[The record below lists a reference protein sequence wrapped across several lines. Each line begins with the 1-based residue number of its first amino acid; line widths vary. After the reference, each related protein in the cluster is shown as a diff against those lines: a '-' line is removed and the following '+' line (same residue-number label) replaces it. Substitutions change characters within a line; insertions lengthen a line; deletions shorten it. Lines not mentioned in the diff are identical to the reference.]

1 VGARLTGSLA
11 GRAARGADPADDRR
25 AAALADRIAGE
36 LRARVD
42 EPLRLLGAET
52 TRTGSLVVRFD
63 GRRPCIAK
71 AALRPTT
78 APRLQANLAAL
89 EALSASAWL
98 VPPLDGVISQ
108 PIASFELEGCFC
120 TVETLLAGRCG
131 VAAAETPDEVRRLTA
146 AAIELVTD
154 LHIASRVPQ
163 VIDERTYWE
172 LVVPAVDRVAAAA
185 ARAGRLSA
193 YERACDWLRRA
204 IVGRELP
211 VVYAHGNYWLGN
223 VLVQGERRI
232 AGVIDWDSAIP
243 RSLPLTDALYFV
255 IRSEALIARSSV
267 GEATVGLLEAA
278 PEACAGALADHA
290 RALGVPEDLRRP
302 LTLFCWIQHVD
313 THCRFGTGAI
323 TNARWLQRNVAT
335 VLDALR

>member
-1 VGARLTGSLA
+1 VGARLTGSTA
-11 GRAARGADPADDRR
+11 GRGARGADPADARR
-25 AAALADRIAGE
+25 AAALTARIADE
-36 LRARVD
+36 LCARSDV
-42 EPLRLLGAET
+42 PLRLAGSET

-89 EALSASAWL
+89 EALTTSAWL
-98 VPPLDGVISQ
+98 VAPLDGLISE
-108 PIASFELEGCFC
+108 PIASFEVDGCFC
-120 TVETLLAGRCG
+120 TVETLLPGRCG
-131 VAAAETPDEVRRLTA
+131 VAAAETPREVRLLTS
-146 AAIELVTD
+146 AAIELITD
-154 LHIASRVPQ
+154 LQIASRVPR
-163 VIDERTYWE
+163 VIDERAYAE

-193 YERACDWLRRA
+193 YERACDWLRGA
-204 IVGRELP
+204 VVGRELP
-211 VVYAHGNYWLGN
+211 VVYSHGNYWLGN

-232 AGVIDWDSAIP
+232 AGIIDWDSAIP

-267 GEATVGLLEAA
+267 GEATVGLLEAV
-278 PEACAGALADHA
+278 PDTCAGALAGHA
-290 RALGVPEDLRRP
+290 RALDVPDELRKP
-302 LTLFCWIQHVD
+302 LTFSCWIQHVD